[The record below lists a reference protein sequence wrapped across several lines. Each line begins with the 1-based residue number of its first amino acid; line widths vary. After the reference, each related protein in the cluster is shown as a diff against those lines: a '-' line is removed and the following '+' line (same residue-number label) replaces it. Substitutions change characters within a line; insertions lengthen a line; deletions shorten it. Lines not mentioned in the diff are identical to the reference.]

1 MNDFSFL
8 TTHFT
13 QQNHLWSHQNL
24 SAILCS
30 LGCNEPY
37 LPIAEMPT
45 CGDLKSRDFFLD
57 QHIPPHVTPLQKILF
72 QSGPYTPSPKK
83 FVFKLAP
90 IPPPPPCNSAGKT
103 WIYLSGTSISWI
115 FIQSDSC
122 LYRCN
127 KEKTL
132 FFLFATTTV
141 QSCITLEND
150 ARNHNESIRS
160 QMILEFWNLWSL
172 NPSFL
177 WATDPNFLLC
187 RSFGYPYRRAED
199 WLCIR
204 ESWHICYCIFKKR
217 KTLQKLY
224 LS

>member
-1 MNDFSFL
+1 MYEWFFISYYTFH
-8 TTHFT
+8 T
-13 QQNHLWSHQNL
+13 
-24 SAILCS
+24 
-30 LGCNEPY
+30 
-37 LPIAEMPT
+37 AESS
-45 CGDLKSRDFFLD
+45 LKSSELVCHTLQPGLQWTIFTYCRDANLWRSQILRYFFGPAR
-57 QHIPPHVTPLQKILF
+57 PPPPCDSPQENYFSIWTP
-72 QSGPYTPSPKK
+72 Y
-83 FVFKLAP
+83 
-90 IPPPPPCNSAGKT
+90 PPPPPNYAGNAGKT

-177 WATDPNFLLC
+177 WATDPNFILC

>member
-13 QQNHLWSHQNL
+13 QQNYLWSHQNL

-37 LPIAEMPT
+37 LPIAEMTT

-57 QHIPPHVTPLQKILF
+57 QHIPPPCDSPPENSFSIWTP
-72 QSGPYTPSPKK
+72 Y
-83 FVFKLAP
+83 
-90 IPPPPPCNSAGKT
+90 PPPPSNSAGKM

-160 QMILEFWNLWSL
+160 QIILEFWNLWSL
-172 NPSFL
+172 KS
-177 WATDPNFLLC
+177 
-187 RSFGYPYRRAED
+187 
-199 WLCIR
+199 
-204 ESWHICYCIFKKR
+204 
-217 KTLQKLY
+217 
-224 LS
+224 

>member
-45 CGDLKSRDFFLD
+45 CGDLKSRDFFWTSTSPPMWLPSRKFFLD
-57 QHIPPHVTPLQKILF
+57 H
-72 QSGPYTPSPKK
+72 
-83 FVFKLAP
+83 
-90 IPPPPPCNSAGKT
+90 IPPPPSNSAGKT

-132 FFLFATTTV
+132 FFLFATTTA

-150 ARNHNESIRS
+150 ARKHNKSIRS

-177 WATDPNFLLC
+177 WATDPNFLLS

-204 ESWHICYCIFKKR
+204 ESWHMCYCIFKKR

>member
-1 MNDFSFL
+1 MNNFSFL

-13 QQNHLWSHQNL
+13 QQNYLWSHQNL

-72 QSGPYTPSPKK
+72 QSGPHT
-83 FVFKLAP
+83 
-90 IPPPPPCNSAGKT
+90 PPPPPSNSAGKT

-115 FIQSDSC
+115 FIQSNSC

-132 FFLFATTTV
+132 FFLFATTTA
-141 QSCITLEND
+141 QLCITLEND

-160 QMILEFWNLWSL
+160 QMIGSV
-172 NPSFL
+172 SGKVGIY
-177 WATDPNFLLC
+177 ATAFSRKERLYK
-187 RSFGYPYRRAED
+187 S
-199 WLCIR
+199 
-204 ESWHICYCIFKKR
+204 CIFHSKIGCILRVLPVNQVLNDSVTIHNRVNWLNLKILPR
-217 KTLQKLY
+217 QNEMPFQ
-224 LS
+224 